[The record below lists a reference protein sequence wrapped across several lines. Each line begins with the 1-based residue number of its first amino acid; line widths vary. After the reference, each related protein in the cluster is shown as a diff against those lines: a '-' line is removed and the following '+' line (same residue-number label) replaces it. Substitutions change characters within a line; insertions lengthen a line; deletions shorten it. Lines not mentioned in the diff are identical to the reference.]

1 MFRSALR
8 FSILAEPTQYHLT
21 LSGAF
26 WMCNHDFRR
35 VMTITWMGPL
45 MSLAPLPYRIEI
57 TDKPAPHERDMLA
70 APLLAYNEVLLG
82 APGIHPVAALIR
94 TQDDARVLGG
104 LWGRTS
110 FQWLFVELL
119 FVPGSLRGQG
129 LGTQLLAAAENEARA
144 RGCLGAWLDTFSPD
158 ACRFYKQRGYR
169 LFGVI
174 ADYPAGNTRSFLS
187 KRFPAQARPLED
199 F

>member
-1 MFRSALR
+1 MSSA
-8 FSILAEPTQYHLT
+8 S
-21 LSGAF
+21 S
-26 WMCNHDFRR
+26 
-35 VMTITWMGPL
+35 
-45 MSLAPLPYRIEI
+45 PYLIEI
-57 TDKPAPHERDMLA
+57 TDKPAPRERDMLA

-82 APGIHPVAALIR
+82 APRIHPVAVLVR

-119 FVPGSLRGQG
+119 FIPDALRGQG
-129 LGTQLLAAAENEARA
+129 LGTQLLEAAENEAKA
-144 RGCLGAWLDTFSPD
+144 RGCLGAWLETFSPD
-158 ACRFYKQRGYR
+158 ACRFYGQRGYQ

-174 ADYPAGNTRSFLS
+174 TDYPAGNTRSFLS
-187 KRFPAQARPLED
+187 KRFSAQARHLQD